1 MVVDYQ
7 NAGGQL
13 KFYPRARLAPPSRP
27 VSSLCT
33 FPYNRLMSPR
43 VRLLVALA
51 STLVIGY
58 IAVGSLLGRV
68 LGDTTYGQLSVFNEV
83 VRLVL
88 EAYVEPVNLD
98 RAMAGARLGLTD
110 ALDGDS
116 AYLDEDE
123 MKLYNQTSKDDA
135 DVGLL
140 LSRRGPFLMVVS
152 SRAGSAG
159 EKAGIKAGDVIK
171 TIDGKQSRPL
181 SAPVGQRLLR
191 GAPGSVVKL
200 TLLRAGS
207 DSVEV
212 SLVRERLVPAS
223 PRERVLPDGT
233 GYIKVPE
240 IDARTSDEVRAELDS
255 LRRDGARAL
264 ILDLR
269 GSGFGT
275 PADGVKVAELFLKG
289 GTVAKLAGAK
299 YPEQVF
305 TADPARSAW
314 GLPIA
319 VLIDTGTAGPAEVI
333 AAALL
338 DAGRGPVVGERSFGR
353 APLQRLVS
361 LPDGGLLVTVA
372 KYSSP
377 KGTAIHGRGVEPSVP
392 VEAAEEEEGAP
403 AGRDPILEK
412 AQELLRAEARKAA

>member
-1 MVVDYQ
+1 
-7 NAGGQL
+7 
-13 KFYPRARLAPPSRP
+13 
-27 VSSLCT
+27 
-33 FPYNRLMSPR
+33 MSPR
-43 VRLLVALA
+43 TRLLIALT
-51 STLVIGY
+51 STVLIGY

-68 LGDTTYGQLSVFNEV
+68 FGDTTYGQLSVFNEV

-88 EAYVEPVNLD
+88 DAYVEPVNLD

-116 AYLDEDE
+116 AFLDEEE
-123 MKLYNQTSKDDA
+123 MKLYNQTGKDDA

-171 TIDGKQSRPL
+171 TIDGRQSRPL

-200 TLLRAGS
+200 TLMRSGS
-207 DSVEV
+207 DSVDV
-212 SLVRERLVPAS
+212 SLVRERAVPAP
-223 PRERVLPDGT
+223 PRERVLTDGT

-240 IDARTSDEVRAELDS
+240 IDPHTSDDLRTELDA
-255 LRRDGARAL
+255 LRRGGARAL

-269 GSGFGT
+269 GAGFGT

-314 GLPIA
+314 ALPMA
-319 VLIDTGTAGPAEVI
+319 VLIDTGTAGPAELV
-333 AAALL
+333 AASLL
-338 DAGRGPVVGERSFGR
+338 DAGRGPLVGERTFGR
-353 APLQRLVS
+353 APLQKLVP

-392 VEAAEEEEGAP
+392 VEAVEDEEGTP
-403 AGRDPILEK
+403 SGHDVILEK
-412 AQELLRAEARKAA
+412 AQELLKAEAKKAA

>member
-1 MVVDYQ
+1 
-7 NAGGQL
+7 
-13 KFYPRARLAPPSRP
+13 
-27 VSSLCT
+27 
-33 FPYNRLMSPR
+33 MSPR
-43 VRLLVALA
+43 TRLLIALT
-51 STLVIGY
+51 STVLIGY

-88 EAYVEPVNLD
+88 DAYVEPVNLD

-116 AYLDEDE
+116 AFLDEEE
-123 MKLYNQTSKDDA
+123 MKLYNQTGKDDA

-152 SRAGSAG
+152 SRAGSPG

-171 TIDGKQSRPL
+171 TIDGRQSRPL

-200 TLLRAGS
+200 TLMRSGS

-212 SLVRERLVPAS
+212 SLVRERAVPAP
-223 PRERVLPDGT
+223 PRERVLTDGT

-240 IDARTSDEVRAELDS
+240 IDPHTSDDLRTKLDA
-255 LRRDGARAL
+255 LRRGGARAL

-314 GLPIA
+314 GLPMA
-319 VLIDTGTAGPAEVI
+319 VLIDTGTAGPAELV
-333 AAALL
+333 AASLL

-353 APLQRLVS
+353 APLQKLVP

-392 VEAAEEEEGAP
+392 VEAVEDEEGTP
-403 AGRDPILEK
+403 SGHDVILEK
-412 AQELLRAEARKAA
+412 AQELLKAEAKKAA